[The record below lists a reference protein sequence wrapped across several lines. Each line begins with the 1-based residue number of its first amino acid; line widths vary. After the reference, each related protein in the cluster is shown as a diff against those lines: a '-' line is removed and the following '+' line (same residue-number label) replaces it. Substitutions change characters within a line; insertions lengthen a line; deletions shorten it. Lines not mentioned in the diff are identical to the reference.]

1 MLTESEVAASPLFQG
16 IRYDRYLAMIRC
28 FQAERK
34 HFAADEKICDF
45 SAPGDGAVGIVE
57 RGLAALVRLDPNG
70 ALTVLEE
77 YAPGGVFGKQ
87 LAFSGGDEAVYV
99 ICRKPCEVLFFDY
112 AHLVDRCERA
122 CRHHSLLVENML
134 RLMEEKALGL
144 SERVDVLSRR
154 TTREKLLCYFEQQA
168 RRSGRRDFQL
178 PFSFSM
184 LADYIAADRSAM
196 MRELKRMR
204 EEGLVDSSGRQIR
217 LLA

>member
-1 MLTESEVAASPLFQG
+1 
-16 IRYDRYLAMIRC
+16 
-28 FQAERK
+28 
-34 HFAADEKICDF
+34 
-45 SAPGDGAVGIVE
+45 
-57 RGLAALVRLDPNG
+57 
-70 ALTVLEE
+70 
-77 YAPGGVFGKQ
+77 
-87 LAFSGGDEAVYV
+87 
-99 ICRKPCEVLFFDY
+99 
-112 AHLVDRCERA
+112 
-122 CRHHSLLVENML
+122 ML